1 MNCHSL
7 YSQNAMVSFEY
18 FDFSPKILLFRT
30 HHLWNS
36 TTKMTIFIH
45 TMYLVCKYVLGEQW
59 LIFEWVGW
67 VPYPQVNTLLSHIK
81 PFQKFTGSPWWY
93 IKITFIRLIL
103 AVYFQSNNIKRWQV
117 QNVYQ
122 LQFIGLVHN
131 LQMNC
136 KIPRFLLLL
145 PFHLLELITN

>member
-7 YSQNAMVSFEY
+7 YSQNKMVSFGY
-18 FDFSPKILLFRT
+18 FYFSQKSCFLGP
-30 HHLWNS
+30 
-36 TTKMTIFIH
+36 TIFEIPQPKWQY
-45 TMYLVCKYVLGEQW
+45 TFILSSKYVLGEQW

-103 AVYFQSNNIKRWQV
+103 AVYFQSNSIKRWQV

-122 LQFIGLVHN
+122 LQFIGLAHN

-136 KIPRFLLLL
+136 KIPRFLFITSL
-145 PFHLLELITN
+145 PPPRTNN